1 MNFMEKT
8 YIDVDALNAELDIR
22 RGKEGI
28 QNYVDSLPQ
37 KDEMNMPSGRSVL
50 DWTTKVHC
58 PRNISQL
65 KCLLDAISVE
75 YEKVMIPESV
85 AFDPEY
91 EKKKIVE
98 RQLSLNEKRKRLGLD
113 VFFMAHYLF
122 ISVHIKL
129 VRSI

>member
-1 MNFMEKT
+1 MRWKQVREVYLQM
-8 YIDVDALNAELDIR
+8 
-22 RGKEGI
+22 
-28 QNYVDSLPQ
+28 SLL
-37 KDEMNMPSGRSVL
+37 S
-50 DWTTKVHC
+50 C

-113 VFFMAHYLF
+113 VFLWHITFF